1 MYVLLVHNTEPAS
14 PSNPSLL
21 CTTLPTG
28 TSTWTS
34 SLDGS
39 GGTSTSTP
47 RPGSSLRNLLMVPRR
62 EVLLSLSLN
71 LSTSCLL
78 MLLEMLIPVCQD
90 SVRSVY
96 KLESYPLFKKKKNG
110 MSDSQRY
117 REKLCMISLNETLII
132 DCFQLLVVSRKQW
145 LTEFSF
151 RNNWENCPNY
161 TFSRKSTIS
170 SKLFKD

>member
-1 MYVLLVHNTEPAS
+1 MIIKKILSREMYVLLVHNTEPAS

-96 KLESYPLFKKKKNG
+96 KLKKKKEWHVWFTTVPWKALYDQSKWN
-110 MSDSQRY
+110 
-117 REKLCMISLNETLII
+117 
-132 DCFQLLVVSRKQW
+132 F
-145 LTEFSF
+145 
-151 RNNWENCPNY
+151 NNW
-161 TFSRKSTIS
+161 
-170 SKLFKD
+170 LFPIACGF